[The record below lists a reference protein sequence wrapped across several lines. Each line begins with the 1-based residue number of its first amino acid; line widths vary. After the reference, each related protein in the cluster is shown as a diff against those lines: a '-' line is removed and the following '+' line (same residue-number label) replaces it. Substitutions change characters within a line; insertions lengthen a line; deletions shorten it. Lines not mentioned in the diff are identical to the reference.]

1 MVAIKDKLRFN
12 YNGKSSEDF
21 GLVAI
26 SLDSGMYE
34 EVLVPSISVN
44 ETRPVNRDIPIL
56 HGVTREKR
64 SFPLILAFE
73 KDFNSD
79 LIGGIIDWL
88 FKDSYKPLY
97 FEDGLDRIMFSMIT
111 GESSLTH
118 NGLKQ
123 GYFTVNVETNSAY
136 RYSRKIERKIGV
148 EKSYRVNNRGHKETY
163 PKYLIE
169 KIGAGDLKL
178 SVNGKNVLITNLEDK
193 EVLKIDSL
201 RETIET
207 DIPGAYRYNN
217 IKVGELEDLYFKK
230 GLSDIIITGEADI
243 TTEHREIYMF

>member
-1 MVAIKDKLRFN
+1 MVAIKDKLRFS

-34 EVLVPSISVN
+34 EVFVPSISVN
-44 ETRPVNRDIPIL
+44 ETRPVDRDVPIL

-79 LIGGIIDWL
+79 LLGGIIEWL
-88 FKDSYKPLY
+88 FQDSYKPLY
-97 FEDGLDRIMFSMIT
+97 FEGGTDRIMFSMIT

-118 NGLKQ
+118 NGLNQ

-136 RYSRKIERKIGV
+136 RYSRKIKRVIGT
-148 EKSYRVNNRGHKETY
+148 EKTFRINNRGHKEVY
-163 PKYLIE
+163 PKYHIE
-169 KIGAGDLKL
+169 KIGAGDLKIG
-178 SVNGKNVLITNLEDK
+178 VNGKNVLITNLEDK
-193 EVLKIDSL
+193 EIIKIDSL
-201 RETIET
+201 REIIET
-207 DIPGAYRYNN
+207 DIPGVYRYNN
-217 IKVGELEDLYFKK
+217 IKAGELEDLYLDK
-230 GLSDIIITGEADI
+230 GLTEIKITGEANI